1 MLEVCLITKANNTLE
16 RTINCTIVQPEIL
29 SNGELQDCEGAGRD
43 MARLAKSCVVV
54 LTLVLFDA
62 AVNASGDIYAAVSEL
77 EELVYLEQRLINASR
92 NYIKDERKRL
102 YGLKQ
107 FAEAVETASKLSL
120 GNPEEYIANPINSYL
135 LLKRF
140 TWGWKELGG
149 LLNLS
154 DEKLKGI

>member
-1 MLEVCLITKANNTLE
+1 
-16 RTINCTIVQPEIL
+16 
-29 SNGELQDCEGAGRD
+29 